1 MESEKELKTLQ
12 KTIFD
17 AIESIFISPLAG
29 RRFLTIMNIRM
40 GREHEIYKKF
50 EQILNNPD
58 LQWEML
64 QAPENHKLKSDFN
77 ILCHIVLKSYIEDA
91 KSKEEKLLSDYFIEL
106 EKRTHEHLRLFSFS
120 QIKLNFTELQSLE
133 KKVVNNINAAE
144 ENVVR
149 SPTCRCLL
157 SAWLM
162 YPEAMYNLPQIE
174 QIVGRFAALPCR

>member
-12 KTIFD
+12 KIIFD
-17 AIESIFISPLAG
+17 AIDGIFISPLAG

-40 GREHEIYKKF
+40 GRKHEIYKKF

-64 QAPENHKLKSDFN
+64 QAPENHKLKNDFN

-91 KSKEEKLLSDYFIEL
+91 ESKEEKLLSDYFIEL
-106 EKRTHEHLRLFSFS
+106 EKRTQEHLRLFSFS
-120 QIKLNFTELQSLE
+120 QIKLNLTELQSLE
-133 KKVVNNINAAE
+133 KEVINSINTAE
-144 ENVVR
+144 ESAVS
-149 SPTCRCLL
+149 SPICRCLL

-174 QIVGRFAALPCR
+174 QIAGRFAALPCR